1 MLPLESKIAGVLGSA
16 PGELSAEEI
25 AAAVGVQDN
34 DRVRMAVRTLVRKG
48 LAKRI
53 HSGYQSLR
61 YRSTRHTAAAARA
74 DGTRVERS
82 VTWRQVRREGRD
94 LVDQVVAFVADQ
106 DGRSVPSSRVISHFV
121 IAGVARHTVTRAIC
135 TAVET
140 GDLMRFGHGPNACL
154 LYGDSADPVA
164 EAICQVAIGARAA
177 IDLCADRQVPR
188 AVRQRLERALC
199 LLHEAIQTH
208 GAAA

>member
-1 MLPLESKIAGVLGSA
+1 MLPLETKIAGVLGSA
-16 PGELSAEEI
+16 PGELSAEDI
-25 AAAVGVQDN
+25 ASAVGVQDN

-48 LAKRI
+48 FAQRI
-53 HSGYQSLR
+53 HNGYQDLR

-74 DGTRVERS
+74 QGAKVERS
-82 VTWRQVRREGRD
+82 ITWCQVRREGRD

-140 GDLMRFGHGPNACL
+140 GDLMRIGHGPNACL
-154 LYGDSADPVA
+154 LYGDSADPVS
-164 EAICQVAIGARAA
+164 EAICQCCIGAKAA
-177 IDLCADRQVPR
+177 IDLCADRNAPTE
-188 AVRQRLERALC
+188 VRGRLERALT
-199 LLHEAIQTH
+199 LLHEALRMH